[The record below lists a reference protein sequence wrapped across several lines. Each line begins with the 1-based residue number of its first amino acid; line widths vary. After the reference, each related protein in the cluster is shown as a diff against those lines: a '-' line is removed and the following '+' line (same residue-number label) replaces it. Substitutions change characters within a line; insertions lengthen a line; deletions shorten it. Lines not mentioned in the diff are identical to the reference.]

1 MTMSIDRLTALT
13 EAYGADRRR
22 WPEAERA
29 AAEAALAQ
37 ETAAADRLLRDAD
50 AVDALLDAS
59 PRPTVSAAL
68 RDRVLASALSAG
80 LTPKQARRVW
90 DRLVIWF
97 AAGWAAAACAGVVA
111 GVNLTGHLTAD
122 AKAEAVLTQFQM
134 AAVDDNEV
142 FR

>member
-1 MTMSIDRLTALT
+1 MTMSIDRLKTLT

-29 AAEAALAQ
+29 AAEAVVSRDAV
-37 ETAAADRLLRDAD
+37 AADRLLREAD
-50 AVDALLDAS
+50 ALDAALDAS
-59 PRPTVSAAL
+59 PRPVVSSAL

-90 DRLVIWF
+90 DRLVVWF

-122 AKAEAVLTQFQM
+122 AQAEAVMSQFQM
-134 AAVDDNEV
+134 AAVDDTEV

>member
-1 MTMSIDRLTALT
+1 MSIERLKSLT
-13 EAYGADRRR
+13 EAYGADGRR

-37 ETAAADRLLRDAD
+37 DAVAADRLLREAD
-50 AVDALLDAS
+50 AVDAVLDAS
-59 PRPTVSAAL
+59 PRPVVSTAL

-111 GVNLTGHLTAD
+111 GVNLTGHLSAD
-122 AKAEAVLTQFQM
+122 ARTEAVLTQFQM

-142 FR
+142 FP

>member
-1 MTMSIDRLTALT
+1 MSIERLKSLT

-37 ETAAADRLLRDAD
+37 DAVAADRLLREAD
-50 AVDALLDAS
+50 AVDAVLDAS
-59 PRPTVSAAL
+59 PRPVVSTAL

-111 GVNLTGHLTAD
+111 GVNLTGHLSAD
-122 AKAEAVLTQFQM
+122 ARTEAVLTQFQM

-142 FR
+142 FP

>member
-1 MTMSIDRLTALT
+1 MTMSIDRLKTLT

-29 AAEAALAQ
+29 AAEAAVSRDAV
-37 ETAAADRLLRDAD
+37 AADRLLREAD
-50 AVDALLDAS
+50 ALDAALDAS
-59 PRPTVSAAL
+59 PRPVVSSAL

-90 DRLVIWF
+90 DRLVVWF

-122 AKAEAVLTQFQM
+122 AQAEAVMSQFQM
-134 AAVDDNEV
+134 AAVDDTEV

>member
-1 MTMSIDRLTALT
+1 MTMSMDRLRALT

-29 AAEAALAQ
+29 AVEAAVAEDRSQ
-37 ETAAADRLLRDAD
+37 AERLLREAD
-50 AVDALLDAS
+50 AVDAVLDAS
-59 PRPTVSAAL
+59 PRPIVSSAL

-80 LTPKQARRVW
+80 LTPKQARRAW

-111 GVNLTGHLTAD
+111 GVNLTGHLNAD
-122 AKAEAVLTQFQM
+122 ARADAVLTQFQM

-142 FR
+142 LP